1 MKKLLMILS
10 LVFLLCFTFSCQQ
23 SDEVAEKVTVA
34 PLSVEDVAAIKAI
47 GPALDKADL
56 ALDWSA
62 LVELMTEDVL
72 FMNPNSPA
80 IQGRAVVKELY
91 ESLGF
96 TAVIEHRHVLHEID
110 GYGDIAYARGTY
122 EVEFSLEGV
131 DEPLKDKGKTL
142 LILRKQSDGS
152 WLIAIFS
159 YSTDLPY
166 PSS

>member
-1 MKKLLMILS
+1 MKKLLMIIP
-10 LVFLLCFTFSCQQ
+10 LVILFCFTFGCQQ
-23 SDEVAEKVTVA
+23 DEGVAEEVTVA
-34 PLSVEDVAAIKAI
+34 PLSVEEVAAIKAI

-80 IQGRAVVKELY
+80 IQGSAAVKESF
-91 ESLGF
+91 ESQGF
-96 TAVIEHRHVLHEID
+96 TAVTEHRHVLHEVE

-131 DEPLKDKGKTL
+131 DEPVKDKGKTL

>member
-1 MKKLLMILS
+1 MKKLFIILP
-10 LVFLLCFTFSCQQ
+10 LVILLCFTFSCQQ
-23 SDEVAEKVTVA
+23 GEEVAEEATVA
-34 PLSVEDVAAIKAI
+34 PLSDEDMAAIKAI
-47 GPALDKADL
+47 GPALDKACL

-80 IQGRAVVKELY
+80 IQGCAVVKESY
-91 ESLGF
+91 ESQGF
-96 TAVIEHRHVLHEID
+96 TAVTEHRHVLHEVG

-122 EVEFSLEGV
+122 EVAFSLEGV
-131 DEPLKDKGKTL
+131 DEPVKDNGKTL

>member
-1 MKKLLMILS
+1 MKKS
-10 LVFLLCFTFSCQQ
+10 LTIIPFVILLCFTFSCQQ
-23 SDEVAEKVTVA
+23 GEEVAEEVTVA

-72 FMNPNSPA
+72 FMNPNSAA
-80 IQGRAVVKELY
+80 IQGRAAVKKSY
-91 ESLGF
+91 ESLGV
-96 TAVIEHRHVLHEID
+96 TAVREHRHVLHEVE

-131 DEPLKDKGKTL
+131 EEPVKDKGKTL
-142 LILRKQSDGS
+142 LILRKQSGGS

-159 YSTDLPY
+159 FSTDLPY

>member
-1 MKKLLMILS
+1 MKKLL
-10 LVFLLCFTFSCQQ
+10 LVIPMVVLLCFAFGCQQ
-23 SDEVAEKVTVA
+23 GEKVAEKPVT

-80 IQGRAVVKELY
+80 IQGRAAVKELY

-96 TAVIEHRHVLHEID
+96 TAVTEHRHVLHEVD

-122 EVEFSLEGV
+122 EVEYSLEGV
-131 DEPLKDKGKTL
+131 DESAKDKGKTL